1 GSGSAA
7 SPQASRRAFEFRPAS
22 RVDPPTTTTEDNVL
36 ALLAQV
42 FAFHAAWGAPPRPPP
57 PPPPAMLSPRRA
69 VAEALWYCRDRGL
82 ACRPDGARLTRG
94 EVWRLRVGAGGWG
107 QSESGMVLE
116 LGGWCGEVA
125 PPSCLP
131 ACGWSWS

>member
-1 GSGSAA
+1 M
-7 SPQASRRAFEFRPAS
+7 
-22 RVDPPTTTTEDNVL
+22 L

-94 EVWRLRVGAGGWG
+94 NVWRVRLDVAGWRHRESDMVVDLDAWSGEVLAVHGHPGWG
-107 QSESGMVLE
+107 RRWKHGR
-116 LGGWCGEVA
+116 WDRD
-125 PPSCLP
+125 
-131 ACGWSWS
+131 